1 MRILTDLYRFE
12 RKAQKAKT
20 RLDCTAST
28 HSYPLFE
35 DNAATTA
42 RKGTEKSDAINIGDI
57 IVYYN
62 DTPGHFK
69 CKEVRRTDKCLSIK
83 SKNCS
88 SVFVPDITKNIGYG
102 DAKDTA
108 DAIIFVFSDWEII
121 NGVIQP
127 GGNLDVFIA
136 RGQSNNVH
144 ALYQLALNGE
154 LNEEMN
160 ELRKR
165 ASPIKRE

>member
-1 MRILTDLYRFE
+1 MRALTSFYRFE

-35 DNAATTA
+35 NNAATTA
-42 RKGTEKSDAINIGDI
+42 RKGTEKSDATNIGDI

-62 DTPGHFK
+62 NTPGHFK
-69 CKEVRRTDKCLSIK
+69 CKDVRRADKCLSIK
-83 SKNCS
+83 GRNCS
-88 SVFVPDITKNIGYG
+88 SVYVPYITKNIGYG
-102 DAKDTA
+102 DVKDTA
-108 DAIIFVFSDWEII
+108 DAIIFVFSEWKTI

-127 GGNLDVFIA
+127 GGILEVFIA

-165 ASPIKRE
+165 ASPIKKE